1 MRLFS
6 LKWKSAAI
14 FVVLVTLPTLIVGNF
29 VLSEY
34 DRILSRQFAD
44 SMDKNLN
51 TVEMNLSEKIKTV
64 EDISDYMIYKDI
76 FRDFMTMPEQASMPE
91 QIRAAKKEIEAFV
104 TFQLMSKKDIKSIS
118 IRGFNGNRYDLGEP
132 VTGEEGRWIR
142 QANESEG
149 FPVWS
154 DAYPI
159 VSGWSGDK
167 RVLSMFRVINSLDD
181 LVTPV
186 GMVTI
191 RLDEADIAGLLQA
204 AVPTELG
211 AAFMLRKDGSVLLDK
226 NIRRVGFPYP
236 EQRLVQVLAAYKNVP
251 FRYESNGTSY
261 LVFARQMKVTGWSVV
276 AMVPEKNIVSQTR
289 PLKATLSTLVIVML
303 ILGLLAL
310 VGFDWAIIRPI
321 LELRKE
327 THRLKKGDFGAKVEV
342 RSRDEIGELG
352 RQFNHMVQTIK
363 ELIDNKYKLEI
374 RQRESELKI
383 LQQQMD
389 PHFLYN
395 TLDMIRWTARLEKAM
410 ETSRLI
416 ELLSRFFRTGLD
428 RHSMWTSLEQE
439 LEFVKSYLDLQH
451 KRLGA
456 KLKFAIYTEAG
467 LEQVVVLKKI
477 VQPLVENSIKHG
489 FHPRHGSSIHV
500 RCFRR
505 EQDLIVDIIDSGSG
519 FEPELTK
526 RLLRMFGTGK
536 ATEELLGHALC
547 NIHERLSI
555 LYGPGYGVELPEH
568 DGNGAFVRLKMPL
581 AFRLQ
586 SGETIAS

>member
-1 MRLFS
+1 
-6 LKWKSAAI
+6 
-14 FVVLVTLPTLIVGNF
+14 
-29 VLSEY
+29 
-34 DRILSRQFAD
+34 
-44 SMDKNLN
+44 
-51 TVEMNLSEKIKTV
+51 
-64 EDISDYMIYKDI
+64 
-76 FRDFMTMPEQASMPE
+76 
-91 QIRAAKKEIEAFV
+91 
-104 TFQLMSKKDIKSIS
+104 
-118 IRGFNGNRYDLGEP
+118 
-132 VTGEEGRWIR
+132 
-142 QANESEG
+142 
-149 FPVWS
+149 
-154 DAYPI
+154 
-159 VSGWSGDK
+159 
-167 RVLSMFRVINSLDD
+167 
-181 LVTPV
+181 
-186 GMVTI
+186 
-191 RLDEADIAGLLQA
+191 
-204 AVPTELG
+204 
-211 AAFMLRKDGSVLLDK
+211 
-226 NIRRVGFPYP
+226 
-236 EQRLVQVLAAYKNVP
+236 
-251 FRYESNGTSY
+251 
-261 LVFARQMKVTGWSVV
+261 
-276 AMVPEKNIVSQTR
+276 
-289 PLKATLSTLVIVML
+289 
-303 ILGLLAL
+303 
-310 VGFDWAIIRPI
+310 
-321 LELRKE
+321 
-327 THRLKKGDFGAKVEV
+327 
-342 RSRDEIGELG
+342 
-352 RQFNHMVQTIK
+352 
-363 ELIDNKYKLEI
+363 
-374 RQRESELKI
+374 
-383 LQQQMD
+383 D

-489 FHPRHGSSIHV
+489 FHPRHSSSIHV

-505 EQDLIVDIIDSGSG
+505 EQDLIVDVIDSGSG

-547 NIHERLSI
+547 NIHEQLSI